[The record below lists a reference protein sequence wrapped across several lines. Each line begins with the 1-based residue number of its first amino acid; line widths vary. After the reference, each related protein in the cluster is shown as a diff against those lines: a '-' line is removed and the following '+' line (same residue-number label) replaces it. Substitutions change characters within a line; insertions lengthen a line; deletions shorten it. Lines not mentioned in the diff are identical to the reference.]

1 MTCETWFDS
10 HCHLDMAEFDQD
22 RADRWRAA
30 QESGVMAALIP
41 GLEPSQWQRAR
52 LCAAGLG
59 TLSFSTIGLHPWW
72 IAQQPADFTPHAL
85 TDALALNY
93 SSVGCL
99 AIGECGLD
107 GAIELPLEDQL
118 PWLDCQLAF
127 AREKSL
133 PVILHQHKAHNPLL
147 QALNRHPGLVGV
159 LHGFRGSLAMAEDYI
174 KRGLLLGIGG
184 VVAEKLESSPRWM
197 GKMLTYQWAILH
209 TFFRYRH
216 KEIEVKSD
224 SFQYSG
230 KIMALVLAN
239 GQFFGS
245 GLCIA
250 PDAKLEDGQF
260 SRAGDAGYGG
270 AGTRNGR

>member
-10 HCHLDMAEFDQD
+10 HCHLDMAEFDPD

-59 TLSFSTIGLHPWW
+59 TLSFSAIGLHPWW
-72 IAQQPADFTPHAL
+72 IAQQPADFTPQAL

-159 LHGFRGSLAMAEDYI
+159 VHGFSGSLAMAEDYI

-184 VVAEKLESSPRWM
+184 VVTYPRA
-197 GKMLTYQWAILH
+197 KKTRAALAALPA
-209 TFFRYRH
+209 
-216 KEIEVKSD
+216 D
-224 SFQYSG
+224 SFLLETDAPSMPICGQQG
-230 KIMALVLAN
+230 QINGPERLVDIARVVAELRGQTLTQVAAQMSAN
-239 GQFFGS
+239 GQRLFR
-245 GLCIA
+245 
-250 PDAKLEDGQF
+250 P
-260 SRAGDAGYGG
+260 
-270 AGTRNGR
+270 